1 MTEPK
6 DDKPKRPRGRP
17 RKIVPASEA
26 VQAETKPAD
35 EPAPKR
41 KNKPGAGRP
50 RIAID
55 LEWVAAMAEIG
66 CTAEEIAA
74 CYRQDGGRI
83 GVSVDTIVRRF
94 KEDHG
99 INYAD
104 FIAQK
109 KLVGHEKIRRK
120 MHDRA
125 MEGSDAM
132 VIWLSKNR
140 LGYSDKKEIAHD
152 NAASGKL
159 IVNLTTDKPG

>member
-1 MTEPK
+1 M
-6 DDKPKRPRGRP
+6 G
-17 RKIVPASEA
+17 
-26 VQAETKPAD
+26 
-35 EPAPKR
+35 
-41 KNKPGAGRP
+41 
-50 RIAID
+50 
-55 LEWVAAMAEIG
+55 L
-66 CTAEEIAA
+66 
-74 CYRQDGGRI
+74 
-83 GVSVDTIVRRF
+83 SVDTIVRRF

-99 INYAD
+99 ITFAD

-125 MEGSDAM
+125 LEGSDTM
-132 VIWLSKNR
+132 LVWISKNR

>member
-1 MTEPK
+1 
-6 DDKPKRPRGRP
+6 
-17 RKIVPASEA
+17 
-26 VQAETKPAD
+26 
-35 EPAPKR
+35 
-41 KNKPGAGRP
+41 
-50 RIAID
+50 
-55 LEWVAAMAEIG
+55 MAEIG